1 MKATSLSSVSLF
13 FSTLGVRAKVTLKLN
28 ELQGCRGQTRQNQHG
43 PARCREAHRHPMRRG
58 AADLPQWTV
67 SLPGWGAGPSERCM
81 NRGQQPPPHTP
92 PSRPLASEGQS

>member
-43 PARCREAHRHPMRRG
+43 PARCREAHRHPVRRG
-58 AADLPQWTV
+58 AADLPQWTD
-67 SLPGWGAGPSERCM
+67 SEPAGLGGRA
-81 NRGQQPPPHTP
+81 Q
-92 PSRPLASEGQS
+92 